1 MKVLIPEYNNLEQAM
16 VISLDFLTNREGK
29 QCLWVQIS
37 LYLLSTFQAWYF
49 GFKKKLTTVPQEVDS
64 VVAGCRPGAWGRND
78 KKREP
83 KFFKKR
89 KKWVME
95 AKKYGINTSK
105 QGQSLPPALLVYF
118 LLGAPFQLLPKA
130 RPPLF
135 NPEGSATSS
144 FSLLDSLMP
153 SPSFDELT

>member
-1 MKVLIPEYNNLEQAM
+1 
-16 VISLDFLTNREGK
+16 
-29 QCLWVQIS
+29 
-37 LYLLSTFQAWYF
+37 
-49 GFKKKLTTVPQEVDS
+49 
-64 VVAGCRPGAWGRND
+64 
-78 KKREP
+78 
-83 KFFKKR
+83 
-89 KKWVME
+89 ME